1 MDIERAKELLT
12 ALSDGVN
19 PITGEVLPEDDSCNQ
34 VEVVRAFNII
44 LRCLDD
50 EIKKSCKKL
59 PENSGKPWTAQNDED
74 LCRMFD
80 EGIPCKAICDQM
92 GRTKGSIAARLVR
105 LGKIAQ
111 RDELNTR

>member
-1 MDIERAKELLT
+1 MDVITAKNILMLL
-12 ALSDGVN
+12 ADGIN
-19 PITGEVLPEDDSCNQ
+19 PVTGEILAEDDSCNQ

-50 EIKKSCKKL
+50 EIKKSSKKL

-105 LGKIAQ
+105 LGK
-111 RDELNTR
+111 R